1 MGNEEVIG
9 QVKELVKQVDWS
21 DKEQA
26 KQARSIVDEI
36 SRSLNISAEVLLGE
50 HHAKV
55 LPRKKVLVFLPYKA
69 SMWDCMESVWR
80 AAVEDE
86 EHCKVYV
93 VPIPYADL
101 NPDHS
106 VKEWH
111 CEKNMFPDYVKVTDW
126 QEIDLEKLY
135 PDAIF
140 IHNPYDNTN
149 YVTSVTQEFYT
160 ERLKHY
166 TDHLIYIPYFVTK
179 ENVDPLKCSAVGVV
193 NATHVIIQDDIILK
207 VYEKNYKLPYG
218 KDKFLVLG
226 SPKLDKVRQLKRRD
240 YPLTEEVRGIIQDKK
255 VIFYNTSMGGFL
267 EKPQESFAKVEQ
279 LFRAVKEDVRFVLWW
294 RPHPLLE
301 TTIKA
306 MMPEYLPALRNLE
319 KYFFANDIGI
329 YDEQADFYAGFAWS
343 DAYYG
348 DTSSLL
354 TMYECLHKPAMLI
367 DYEKDCHAELDEL
380 AVWLKDGFPQ
390 PERIVGDGAPAESGR
405 RIYEWIM
412 TH

>member
-26 KQARSIVDEI
+26 NQARSIVDEI

-126 QEIDLEKLY
+126 QEIDLEKLH

-149 YVTSVTQEFYT
+149 YVTSITQEFYT
-160 ERLKHY
+160 ERLKNY
-166 TDHLIYIPYFVTK
+166 TEHLVYIPYFVAK
-179 ENVDPLKCSAVGVV
+179 YDMDPLKCSTVGVV
-193 NATHVIIQDDIILK
+193 NSSHVIIQDDVILR
-207 VYEKNYKLPYG
+207 VYEKYYNKPYG
-218 KDKFLVLG
+218 EEKFLVLG
-226 SPKLDKVRQLKRRD
+226 SPKLDKVRQLKKCD
-240 YPLTEEVRGIIQDKK
+240 YPLANDVKCLIKGKK
-255 VIFYNTSMGGFL
+255 IIFYNTSMGGFL
-267 EKPQESFAKVEQ
+267 QNPQESFAKVRE
-279 LFRAVKEDVRFVLWW
+279 LFKTIKNDERFILWW

-301 TTIKA
+301 ATIKA
-306 MMPEYLPALRNLE
+306 MMPEYISTFGEL
-319 KYFFANDIGI
+319 KTYFKNNYVGI
-329 YDEQADFYAGFAWS
+329 YDKKADFYAGFAWS

-348 DTSSLL
+348 DRSSLHTL
-354 TMYECLHKPAMLI
+354 YECLHKPAMLM
-367 DYEKDCHAELDEL
+367 DYERDCQDEL
-380 AVWLKDGFPQ
+380 NELAIWLKEGFPQ
-390 PERIVGDGAPAESGR
+390 SERIIGDDAPTESGR